1 MNDRLNE
8 LEAELAR
15 ISQLDLAEQ
24 PQAFA
29 ELKAK
34 LEEQLNSAPDEN
46 IEH

>member
-15 ISQLDLAEQ
+15 IAQLNLDEQ

-34 LEEQLNSAPDEN
+34 LEEQLNSASEESSEN
-46 IEH
+46 

>member
-15 ISQLDLAEQ
+15 IAELSLEEQ

-29 ELKAK
+29 DLKAK
-34 LEEQLNSAPDEN
+34 LEAQLNSASDETN
-46 IEH
+46 E